1 MPSALTQRAL
11 TRIAD
16 SGFSRAKKIAA
27 LSTKTNVNSKGQTT
41 EQGYQA
47 AIAALTPYL
56 QSSNEKE
63 ALDAQ
68 IAIAGYNNALN
79 KVVTGKRDQ
88 NEAVS
93 SFKLQEADAYFTK
106 FDGDVGSFRNPTDL
120 IDTTSQSL
128 DTLLVSL
135 IDTIDKKHA
144 DGESTDA
151 LYAYYKDL
159 NKRANDMRD
168 LKNKFQK
175 GELPSGQSL
184 DGYGYYVDTDPITG
198 QVRGAALI
206 PVNNPPSGLIDGYKR
221 LDATSQVGNSMLPVY
236 APAQKTSDGSYV
248 ARIGSNTWSGSDS
261 GALTGEKDASNL
273 TDGKFTIKD
282 SVAYPLAS
290 TNIQKGSFVRG
301 YSGKDAEG
309 NPVETMFYRG
319 NDNKLY
325 NVDQSTLEEFKKD
338 PLLSQ
343 KLGGYVQQLSPTEI
357 KELQAEAKPFTPDR
371 LSYESKITDM
381 NAKTAAAQAESD
393 RLNPEG
399 FFAKA
404 KVLGSQVIDEL
415 KNTPTLG
422 TKTQDGVSA
431 PRKSFFDR
439 TNVPNKPD
447 SAPTGENA
455 KSIIDSGKKF
465 FGAAKSFVNQ

>member
-1 MPSALTQRAL
+1 MASPLTQRAL
-11 TRIAD
+11 TRISD
-16 SGFSRAKKIAA
+16 SGFARAKKLATLAI
-27 LSTKTNVNSKGQTT
+27 KTNVDSKGKTT
-41 EQGYQA
+41 TKGYES

-63 ALDAQ
+63 AIDAQ
-68 IAIAGYNNALN
+68 IALAGYNNDLN
-79 KVVTGKRDQ
+79 KISTNKRDQ

-120 IDTTSQSL
+120 VDTTSESL

-135 IDTIDKKHA
+135 IDTIDQKKA

-151 LYAYYKDL
+151 LYSYYKDL
-159 NKRANDMRD
+159 NKRASDMRD
-168 LKNKFQK
+168 LRNKFQR
-175 GELPSGQSL
+175 GELPAGQSL

-206 PVNNPPSGLIDGYKR
+206 PVNNPPAGLTDGYRR
-221 LDATSQVGNSMLPVY
+221 LDATSQVGESMLPVY

-248 ARIGSNTWSGSDS
+248 SRVGSNVWSGTGEGS
-261 GALTGEKDASNL
+261 LTGEKDASNL
-273 TDGKFTIKD
+273 TDGKFAINDAT
-282 SVAYPLAS
+282 AFPLAVS
-290 TNIQKGSFVRG
+290 RVDKGSFVRG

-309 NPVETMFYRG
+309 NPVESIYYRG
-319 NDNKLY
+319 QDNKLY
-325 NVDQSTLEEFKKD
+325 NVDQTTIEEFKKD
-338 PLLSQ
+338 PLLAN
-343 KLGGYVQQLSPTEI
+343 KLNGYVQQVSPSEI
-357 KELQAEAKPFTPDR
+357 KELQTEAQPFTPDR
-371 LSYESKITDM
+371 IGYESKITDM

-404 KVLGSQVIDEL
+404 KVLGSEVVNEL
-415 KNTPTLG
+415 KTRAQSTTSPEGEVTPR
-422 TKTQDGVSA
+422 A
-431 PRKSFFDR
+431 SFFDR

-447 SAPTGENA
+447 SMPTGENA
-455 KSIIDSGKKF
+455 KSIIDTGKKF
-465 FGAAKSFVNQ
+465 FNASKSFLTK

>member
-1 MPSALTQRAL
+1 MPSALTARAL
-11 TRIAD
+11 TRISD
-16 SGFSRAKKIAA
+16 SGFSRAKKLAS

-79 KVVTGKRDQ
+79 KVTTNKRDQ

-120 IDTTSQSL
+120 IDTTSESL

-135 IDTIDKKHA
+135 IDTIDQKKA

-151 LYAYYKDL
+151 LYSYYKDL
-159 NKRANDMRD
+159 NKRASDMRD
-168 LKNKFQK
+168 LRNKFQR
-175 GELPSGQSL
+175 GELPTGQSL

-206 PVNNPPSGLIDGYKR
+206 PVNNPPAGLTDGYRR
-221 LDATSQVGNSMLPVY
+221 LDATSQVGESMLPVY

-248 ARIGSNTWSGSDS
+248 SRVGSHVWSGTGEGS
-261 GALTGEKDASNL
+261 LTGEKEASNL
-273 TDGKFTIKD
+273 TDGKFAISD
-282 SVAYPLAS
+282 SVAFPLAS
-290 TNIQKGSFVRG
+290 TRVDKGSFVRG

-309 NPVETMFYRG
+309 NPVESIYYRG
-319 NDNKLY
+319 QDNKLY
-325 NVDQSTLEEFKKD
+325 NVDQATIEEFKKD

-343 KLGGYVQQLSPTEI
+343 KLNGYVQQVSPSEI
-357 KELQAEAKPFTPDR
+357 KELQTEAKPFTPDR

-404 KVLGSQVIDEL
+404 KVLGSEVVNDL
-415 KNTPTLG
+415 KARAQTTTSPSGEVT
-422 TKTQDGVSA
+422 

-439 TNVPNKPD
+439 TNAPNKPD

-455 KSIIDSGKKF
+455 QSIIDSGKKF
-465 FGAAKSFVNQ
+465 FSASKSFLTK